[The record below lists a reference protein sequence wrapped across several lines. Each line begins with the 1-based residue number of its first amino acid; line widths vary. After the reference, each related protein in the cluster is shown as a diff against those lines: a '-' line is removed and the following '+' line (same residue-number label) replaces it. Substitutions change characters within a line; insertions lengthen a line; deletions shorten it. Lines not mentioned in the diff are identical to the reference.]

1 MGHGAANYASIVRAK
16 AGKARRGRH
25 LQNRLARS
33 PVFVEFGEPNLRQF
47 GDLCMLDLCHRHGC
61 PTWAEYAP
69 NGQVE
74 TMIAVGCYNNWT
86 KICNLLKKR
95 LRMSHLS
102 WIKIFWENTK
112 SCRNDEIWVFIF
124 CALLRVTAQNGLK

>member
-61 PTWAEYAP
+61 PT
-69 NGQVE
+69 
-74 TMIAVGCYNNWT
+74 
-86 KICNLLKKR
+86 
-95 LRMSHLS
+95 
-102 WIKIFWENTK
+102 F
-112 SCRNDEIWVFIF
+112 EIVFGGV
-124 CALLRVTAQNGLK
+124 CSLPRVRCFGFLCIPKT